1 MILTPSQW
9 ESIQSEFTALAA
21 SDFRNGFE
29 YPWKELDR
37 YLEGGVSIPV
47 AGYGSLMNRESAA
60 RTFVK
65 DAVEQMVPVV
75 VFHARRVYD
84 LIMSPAAR
92 MRYPTTFPDTH
103 CGVLNAYVTGK
114 PEDCFN
120 AVLLQLGAEDLK
132 GFRAREYGYDLLP
145 VVTMQWSAVQQ
156 QLDSPPQMAFVL
168 SCRSPVRVG
177 RQMIDPQLQPHPLY
191 HEICQTGARD
201 ISDEFLKMFHQTT
214 QIASRLMPA
223 DSLMRKGITLGL
235 GAI

>member
-1 MILTPSQW
+1 MILTPSQQ
-9 ESIQSEFTALAA
+9 ESIQTEFAALAE

-37 YLEGGVSIPV
+37 YLVEGMTIPV

-60 RTFVK
+60 RTFVT

-84 LIMSPAAR
+84 LMMSPAAR
-92 MRYPTTFPDTH
+92 MRYPTSFPDTH

-120 AVLLQLGAEDLK
+120 AVLLQLGAADLK
-132 GFRAREYGYDLLP
+132 GFRAREFGYDLLP
-145 VVTMQWSAVQQ
+145 VVTMPWSAIQQ
-156 QLDSPPQMAFVL
+156 QLNSPPVVAFVL

-177 RQMIDPQLQPHPLY
+177 RQMIDPRLQPHPLY
-191 HEICQTGARD
+191 HEICQIGARD
-201 ISDEFLKMFHQTT
+201 ISDDFLKMFHQTT
-214 QIASRLMPA
+214 QIASPLASA
-223 DSLMRKGITLGL
+223 DPLIKKGSRWVS
-235 GAI
+235 A